1 MNTAS
6 LGDSAVRRPIS
17 DNLKQVVK
25 LSFPFLLF
33 AIAFFPRAINF
44 VGTSD
49 LWHQR
54 GKEFINGLLSQN
66 WEATLQA
73 PHPGVITMW
82 LSGLTQLLGETLISG
97 YDDFSLNQKLAL
109 EVIPFALVVA
119 LTIVLA
125 YFLLANVFDRMVA
138 AVATLLL
145 ALDPYHISLAK
156 AIHVDALVSVFMMS
170 SALFLWVFIKDP
182 RWRYLIFSGAFAA
195 LGILTKTPALFM
207 IPYFLLVV
215 GVWQANKRLFINRR
229 LTVPDRRELAGLV
242 KESGKAILIWS
253 ISLVAIYVLLWPSM
267 WSQPGH
273 TLHTTLTGSN
283 YYLENPHEGAQF
295 FLGKSTMEDPGPLYY
310 PVTMTVKTTAVVTI
324 GFLLSLILF
333 FSRRLERQKQ
343 ITLFLGLAFIFFFAV
358 MMTLGEKKFI
368 RYALPALQFVILS
381 AGIGYVYTFRRLTKG
396 QAPWYFIALAL
407 IIFIQAAVSL
417 PLHPYYGTHYNYL
430 LGGPKFVL
438 NNGIVEGQEKSEGMA
453 EAAEYLNSMPMAPLL
468 VVGSHKLT
476 AFYRYFEG
484 KAVEITDDK
493 VDYLVFSRNI
503 VLRNAESGEW
513 QKVWEAY
520 KSREPKYVV
529 EFNGVP
535 YVWVYKTG
543 PVIDEADLAHPA
555 EANLGENF
563 RLLGYDYEPAQA
575 FPGGNIHITLYWES
589 LNPTAA
595 DYTVFIHLLDEEG
608 QLQGQKDSQPLGGK
622 YPTYLWDRGERI
634 RDDYELTID
643 PEAPPG
649 SYDLAIGM
657 YELQNLQRLPI
668 LTDSGGPQPDN
679 RLLLPGPT
687 ILAPES

>member
-1 MNTAS
+1 
-6 LGDSAVRRPIS
+6 
-17 DNLKQVVK
+17 
-25 LSFPFLLF
+25 
-33 AIAFFPRAINF
+33 
-44 VGTSD
+44 
-49 LWHQR
+49 
-54 GKEFINGLLSQN
+54 
-66 WEATLQA
+66 
-73 PHPGVITMW
+73 
-82 LSGLTQLLGETLISG
+82 
-97 YDDFSLNQKLAL
+97 
-109 EVIPFALVVA
+109 
-119 LTIVLA
+119 
-125 YFLLANVFDRMVA
+125 
-138 AVATLLL
+138 
-145 ALDPYHISLAK
+145 
-156 AIHVDALVSVFMMS
+156 
-170 SALFLWVFIKDP
+170 
-182 RWRYLIFSGAFAA
+182 
-195 LGILTKTPALFM
+195 
-207 IPYFLLVV
+207 
-215 GVWQANKRLFINRR
+215 
-229 LTVPDRRELAGLV
+229 
-242 KESGKAILIWS
+242 
-253 ISLVAIYVLLWPSM
+253 M

-417 PLHPYYGTHYNYL
+417 PLHPYYGTHYNNL
-430 LGGPKFVL
+430 IGGPKFVL

-543 PVIDEADLAHPA
+543 PVIDEADLVHPA

-575 FPGGNIHITLYWES
+575 FPGDTIHITLYWES

-622 YPTYLWDRGERI
+622 YPTYLWDREERI
-634 RDDYELTID
+634 RDDYELTTD

-687 ILAPES
+687 ILDPES

>member
-1 MNTAS
+1 
-6 LGDSAVRRPIS
+6 
-17 DNLKQVVK
+17 
-25 LSFPFLLF
+25 
-33 AIAFFPRAINF
+33 
-44 VGTSD
+44 
-49 LWHQR
+49 
-54 GKEFINGLLSQN
+54 
-66 WEATLQA
+66 
-73 PHPGVITMW
+73 
-82 LSGLTQLLGETLISG
+82 
-97 YDDFSLNQKLAL
+97 
-109 EVIPFALVVA
+109 
-119 LTIVLA
+119 
-125 YFLLANVFDRMVA
+125 
-138 AVATLLL
+138 
-145 ALDPYHISLAK
+145 
-156 AIHVDALVSVFMMS
+156 
-170 SALFLWVFIKDP
+170 
-182 RWRYLIFSGAFAA
+182 
-195 LGILTKTPALFM
+195 
-207 IPYFLLVV
+207 
-215 GVWQANKRLFINRR
+215 
-229 LTVPDRRELAGLV
+229 
-242 KESGKAILIWS
+242 
-253 ISLVAIYVLLWPSM
+253 
-267 WSQPGH
+267 
-273 TLHTTLTGSN
+273 
-283 YYLENPHEGAQF
+283 
-295 FLGKSTMEDPGPLYY
+295 
-310 PVTMTVKTTAVVTI
+310 
-324 GFLLSLILF
+324 
-333 FSRRLERQKQ
+333 
-343 ITLFLGLAFIFFFAV
+343 LAFIFFFAV

-430 LGGPKFVL
+430 MGGPKFVL

-484 KAVEITDDK
+484 KTVEITDDK

-543 PVIDEADLAHPA
+543 PVIDEADLVHPA

-575 FPGGNIHITLYWES
+575 FPGDTIHITLYWES

-595 DYTVFIHLLDEEG
+595 DYTVFIHLLDEES
-608 QLQGQKDSQPLGGK
+608 QLRGQKDSQPLGGK

-634 RDDYELTID
+634 KDVYELTIQ

-687 ILAPES
+687 ILDPES

>member
-6 LGDSAVRRPIS
+6 LGDRTERRPLS
-17 DNLKQVVK
+17 DSLKKVVK

-54 GKEFINGLLSQN
+54 GKEFVNGILSQN

-82 LSGLTQLLGETLISG
+82 LSGFTQLFSEAIFPD
-97 YDDFSLNQKLAL
+97 YNDFSLNQKLAL
-109 EVIPFALVVA
+109 EVIPFALVIS

-125 YFLLANVFDRMVA
+125 YFLLADVFDRMVA

-156 AIHVDALVSVFMMS
+156 AIHVDALASVFMMS
-170 SALFLWVFIKDP
+170 SALFLWVFIRDP
-182 RWRYLIFSGAFAA
+182 RWRYLIFSGVFAA

-207 IPYFLLVV
+207 IPYFLLVI
-215 GVWQANKRLFINRR
+215 GIWQANKRLFANRKF
-229 LTVPDRRELAGLV
+229 TMPDRGELVALV
-242 KESGKAILIWS
+242 KESGIAILIWS
-253 ISLVAIYVLLWPSM
+253 IALVAIYFLLWPSM

-295 FLGKSTMEDPGPLYY
+295 FLGQSTMEDPGPLFY
-310 PVTMTVKTTAVVTI
+310 PVTMVVKTTAVVTI
-324 GFLLSLILF
+324 GFLLSLVLF
-333 FSRRLERQKQ
+333 FSRTLERRKQ
-343 ITLFLGLAFIFFFAV
+343 ITLFLGLAFIFFFIV

-368 RYALPALQFVILS
+368 RYALPALQFVVLL
-381 AGIGYVYTFRRLTKG
+381 AGIGYVYTFRRITKG
-396 QAPWYFIALAL
+396 QAIWYIIALAV
-407 IIFIQAAVSL
+407 IIIIQSAVSL

-430 LGGPKFVL
+430 VGGPRVVL

-484 KAVEITDDK
+484 KTVEITGDK

-503 VLRNAESGEW
+503 VMREAGSDQWG
-513 QKVWEAY
+513 KVWEKY
-520 KSREPKYVV
+520 KNREPKFVV
-529 EFNGVP
+529 EFKGVP

-543 PVIDEADLAHPA
+543 TIVDEADLVYPA
-555 EANLGENF
+555 EANMGDNF

-575 FPGGNIHITLYWES
+575 FPGDTIRMTLYWES

-595 DYTVFIHLLDEEG
+595 DYTVFVHLLDEEG
-608 QLQGQKDSQPLGGK
+608 QLQGQKDSQPQGGK
-622 YPTYLWDRGERI
+622 YPTYLWDQGERI
-634 RDDYELTID
+634 RDDYELTIQ

-649 SYDLAIGM
+649 SYLFAIGM

-668 LTDSGGPQPDN
+668 STDSGGPQPDN